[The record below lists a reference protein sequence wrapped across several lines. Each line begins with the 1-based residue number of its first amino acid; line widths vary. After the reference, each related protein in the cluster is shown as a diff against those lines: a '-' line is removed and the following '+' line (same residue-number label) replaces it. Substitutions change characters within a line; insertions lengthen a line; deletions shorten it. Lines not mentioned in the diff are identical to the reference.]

1 MDFDSALKQVGEFGR
16 YQRKLFILISL
27 SALPSYYQML
37 VLVFTAAT
45 PKWTCPEENKAN
57 LKHCK
62 SLESC
67 CAVDGSICDGA
78 SFTTNFTS
86 IATEW
91 NLLCGQ
97 TYKNELT
104 QSIFMAGTLFGAPL
118 IGGLADKHGRR
129 RLWLFSYFLACGLAF
144 LSGFSPSY
152 HTFVALRFLV
162 GVFAGGA
169 GLIIFV
175 LSTESIGPSYR
186 GFAGTV
192 VQIFFAFAVASLG
205 ILAYLIPDW
214 RKLTIATSLPT
225 IFGLLII
232 NQVPESPRWLASQG
246 RYEEAEVSLQKMALE
261 NGCGSKHVSLQRS
274 KSASKTGSPVKSC
287 GILDLFRNRST
298 CVITMIM
305 IISWFVNSHVY
316 YGLSLNVK
324 NLGGNMYVNFI
335 LAGLVEIPSY
345 ILTVFL
351 LNWSGRRKSLFYF
364 MIGAAGS
371 CYVCMKLQQQEH
383 TNLAWLSAS
392 AMFGKFCISASFAVV
407 YVYAAELFPTV
418 IRNVGMGVATV
429 ASRIG
434 GILCPFVVLMGEENR
449 SLPMFIFACMSLV
462 AGLAGL
468 KLPETKGRPMP
479 ETLEDLE
486 QKEQEDA
493 KKITV

>member
-1 MDFDSALKQVGEFGR
+1 
-16 YQRKLFILISL
+16 
-27 SALPSYYQML
+27 ML
-37 VLVFTAAT
+37 VYV
-45 PKWTCPEENKAN
+45 
-57 LKHCK
+57 
-62 SLESC
+62 SS
-67 CAVDGSICDGA
+67 
-78 SFTTNFTS
+78 SF
-86 IATEW
+86 
-91 NLLCGQ
+91 
-97 TYKNELT
+97 
-104 QSIFMAGTLFGAPL
+104 L
-118 IGGLADKHGRR
+118 IPA
-129 RLWLFSYFLACGLAF
+129 
-144 LSGFSPSY
+144 
-152 HTFVALRFLV
+152 
-162 GVFAGGA
+162 
-169 GLIIFV
+169 
-175 LSTESIGPSYR
+175 

-246 RYEEAEVSLQKMALE
+246 RYEEAEASLQKMALE
-261 NGCGSKHVSLQRS
+261 NGCGSKHVSLRRS
-274 KSASKTGSPVKSC
+274 KSASKTGSQVKSY

-351 LNWSGRRKSLFYF
+351 LDWSGRRKSLFYF

-434 GILCPFVVLMGEENR
+434 GILCPFVVLMGEQNR

-468 KLPETKGRPMP
+468 KLPETKGHPMP